1 MPFKFAPM
9 GSGLKKLLPV
19 FLVLLLFVPCLNTS
33 VCLANSAEPPSILI
47 IVTNPPEDLEISLG
61 TDDNKAF
68 RVDKKLF
75 ESYYVFYSFQMATA
89 GYDVKVTTGNTIFY
103 VALDTSLQKYN
114 NVFTLD
120 LKNQTLTQGETPLRS
135 FSLVSMRVILTL
147 ILEAAVFFLF
157 GYRWKKSW
165 IIFLVINLLTQ
176 GALNIWLSTYSIPVN
191 SYIILLLFFGEILV
205 LTAEM
210 IGFLLFIKEH
220 RRLRTAFYVL
230 VANLVSLVAGGYL
243 IMMLPV

>member
-1 MPFKFAPM
+1 MPFKLGPLEP
-9 GSGLKKLLPV
+9 GLKKLLPV
-19 FLVLLLFVPCLNTS
+19 LLALLLLVPCLNTS
-33 VCLANSAEPPSILI
+33 VCLANSAEPPSVLI
-47 IVTNPPEDLEISLG
+47 IVTNPPEDLEISFG

-75 ESYYVFYSFQMATA
+75 ESYYVFYSFQMASV
-89 GYDVKVTTGNTIFY
+89 GYDVKVTTGNTVFY
-103 VALDTSLQKYN
+103 LSLDAPLQKYN

-120 LKNQTLTQGETPLRS
+120 LKNRTLTPGEAPLRS
-135 FSLVSMRVILTL
+135 FLLVSMRVILTL

-157 GYRWKKSW
+157 GYRRKRSW

-176 GALNIWLSTYSIPVN
+176 GALNIWLSTSTIPAH
-191 SYIILLLFFGEILV
+191 SYIIIQLFLGEILV

-210 IGFLLFIKEH
+210 VGFLVFIKEH

-230 VANLVSLVAGGYL
+230 VANLVSLLAGGYL
-243 IMMLPV
+243 ITVLPV

>member
-1 MPFKFAPM
+1 MPFKLAPM
-9 GSGLKKLLPV
+9 EPGLKKLLPV

-68 RVDKKLF
+68 RADKKLF
-75 ESYYVFYSFQMATA
+75 ESYYVFYSFQTA
-89 GYDVKVTTGNTIFY
+89 GYEIKVTTGNTVFY
-103 VALDTSLQKYN
+103 VALDAPLQKYN
-114 NVFTLD
+114 NIFTLD
-120 LKNQTLTQGETPLRS
+120 LKNQTLTPGEAPLRS
-135 FSLVSMRVILTL
+135 FLLVSMRVILTL
-147 ILEAAVFFLF
+147 ILEATVFFLF
-157 GYRWKKSW
+157 GYRWKRSW

-191 SYIILLLFFGEILV
+191 SYIILLLFFGEIFV

-210 IGFLLFIKEH
+210 IGFLVLIKEH